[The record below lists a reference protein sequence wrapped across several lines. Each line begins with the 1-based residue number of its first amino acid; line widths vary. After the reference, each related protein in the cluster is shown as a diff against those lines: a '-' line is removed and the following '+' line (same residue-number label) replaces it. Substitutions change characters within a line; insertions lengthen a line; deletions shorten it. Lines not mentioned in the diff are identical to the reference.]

1 MELSMFTPLKQ
12 LRLRQLD
19 KRTAHWRQLGS
30 LGPPQGGWLRAIR
43 DALGMSAGQLAVRL
57 GVTRQAVADLER
69 RETDGTVTLA
79 VLTKAADALDCDVVY
94 AVVPRKPL
102 YEILRDRARAIATNR
117 LKGVAHSMN
126 LEDQSVPEEEILQQ
140 VEDLA
145 DQIIQ
150 EFPRDLWTEPVA

>member
-1 MELSMFTPLKQ
+1 
-12 LRLRQLD
+12 
-19 KRTAHWRQLGS
+19 
-30 LGPPQGGWLRAIR
+30 
-43 DALGMSAGQLAVRL
+43 MSAGQLAVRL

-126 LEDQSVPEEEILQQ
+126 LEDQSVPEEEMLQQ